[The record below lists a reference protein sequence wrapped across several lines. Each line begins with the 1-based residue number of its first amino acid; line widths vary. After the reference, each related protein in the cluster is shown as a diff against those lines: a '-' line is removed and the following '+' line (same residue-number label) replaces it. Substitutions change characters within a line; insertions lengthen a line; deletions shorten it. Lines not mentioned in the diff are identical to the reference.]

1 MKRTVVRYRARPEHA
16 QENVRFIENVF
27 RELHAKSPDGVRY
40 LVLKLADDTFIHFVT
55 AETEDGTSPIPKLEA
70 FRAFQ
75 DGIKARCMEPPESR
89 EAMIVGNY
97 RVLTERTE

>member
-1 MKRTVVRYRARPEHA
+1 MKRTVVRYRAKPEQA
-16 QENVRFIENVF
+16 QENVRLIEGVF
-27 RELHAKSPDGVRY
+27 RELHARAPDGVRY

-75 DGIKARCMEPPESR
+75 DGIKMRCIEPPESR

-97 RVLTERTE
+97 RVLAERTE